1 MSFIRFLKLVFPI
14 PCIAGGIG
22 MLLGGEHL
30 AGQLTSIVGLVSL
43 ALCWDEL
50 GEIVKLADTDK
61 VIKS

>member
-30 AGQLTSIVGLVSL
+30 AGQLTAVVGLVSL

-50 GEIVKLADTDK
+50 CEIVKLADTDN
-61 VIKS
+61 VVDP